1 MAEAPLEEPQ
11 EEEEGLPSEEAAL
24 PSEEAAQL
32 LEEDQEVA
40 AHVAEHLHRS
50 NMAKVK

>member
-1 MAEAPLEEPQ
+1 MEEPQ
-11 EEEEGLPSEEAAL
+11 EEEAAL